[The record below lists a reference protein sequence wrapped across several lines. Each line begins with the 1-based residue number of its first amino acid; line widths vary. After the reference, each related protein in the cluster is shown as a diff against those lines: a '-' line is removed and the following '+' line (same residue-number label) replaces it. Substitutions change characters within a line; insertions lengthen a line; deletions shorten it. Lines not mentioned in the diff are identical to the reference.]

1 MFALWVLKADAALR
15 TAAALVDQILLLGE
29 TGPLQLGLSGSS
41 FCPQEDTIL
50 GV

>member
-1 MFALWVLKADAALR
+1 LWVSKADAPLR
-15 TAAALVDQILLLGE
+15 ALVDQILLLGE

>member
-15 TAAALVDQILLLGE
+15 TAAVVDQILLLGE